1 MAMETISL
9 HGPGMFSRW
18 AHGVAFETGRPE
30 VDQLDPGVMD
40 VTWRRQHGWLSG
52 PRLLCLASMKI
63 IENPRWSDIL
73 IHYYPLLSTIVH
85 YHWKSTMIH
94 YLSTWSSVKDLLCWS
109 GISQGQVAQQHILW
123 LQITVDHRG
132 LPPSSSK
139 SMRMRGVSHVDEKS
153 EDSLGCNLN
162 IEILIYLNNGV

>member
-73 IHYYPLLSTIVH
+73 IHYYPLLSTIIENPLWSTTYPH
-85 YHWKSTMIH
+85 DLPWKTCFVGRGFPKAKWLNSTFSGFRSQWITEAFHQAAPSPCECEAYLMWMKNLKIH
-94 YLSTWSSVKDLLCWS
+94 
-109 GISQGQVAQQHILW
+109 
-123 LQITVDHRG
+123 
-132 LPPSSSK
+132 
-139 SMRMRGVSHVDEKS
+139 
-153 EDSLGCNLN
+153 
-162 IEILIYLNNGV
+162 